1 MEKKSILLSQ
11 SDFEFLS
18 EHLEKAVMKDYN
30 KSRLK
35 EEIKNAK
42 VFKDKDLPGDVVSMY
57 TEAKIE
63 STENGQ
69 QFVFKL
75 VLPKDADIKQQKVS
89 IFAPISIALWG
100 YQTGDIIQWEMPDGI
115 KEFKIIAVR
124 KLADDER

>member
-1 MEKKSILLSQ
+1 
-11 SDFEFLS
+11 
-18 EHLEKAVMKDYN
+18 
-30 KSRLK
+30 
-35 EEIKNAK
+35 
-42 VFKDKDLPGDVVSMY
+42 MY

>member
-42 VFKDKDLPGDVVSMY
+42 TCPAMWCLC
-57 TEAKIE
+57 I
-63 STENGQ
+63 
-69 QFVFKL
+69 
-75 VLPKDADIKQQKVS
+75 PKPK
-89 IFAPISIALWG
+89 
-100 YQTGDIIQWEMPDGI
+100 
-115 KEFKIIAVR
+115 
-124 KLADDER
+124 